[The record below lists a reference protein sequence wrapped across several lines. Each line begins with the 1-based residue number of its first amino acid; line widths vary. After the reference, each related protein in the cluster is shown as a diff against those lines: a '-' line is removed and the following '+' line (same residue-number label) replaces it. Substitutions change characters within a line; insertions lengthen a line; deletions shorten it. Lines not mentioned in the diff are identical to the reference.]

1 MLSEKV
7 LFALNNTDD
16 SFLEEAW
23 ELLLQFIYLQKETQ
37 NQLF

>member
-16 SFLEEAW
+16 SFLEETW
-23 ELLLQFIYLQKETQ
+23 ELLGGAVISQ
-37 NQLF
+37 